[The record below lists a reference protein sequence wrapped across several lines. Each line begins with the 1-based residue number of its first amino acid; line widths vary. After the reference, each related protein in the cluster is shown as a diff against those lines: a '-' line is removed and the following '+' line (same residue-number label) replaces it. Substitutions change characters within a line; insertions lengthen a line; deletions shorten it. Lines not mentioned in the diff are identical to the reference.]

1 MRLVRLRYTGAMDAD
16 LKHSPA
22 ADSTRPKAA
31 CDAADR
37 DEHDLS
43 LIVERLGWTPE
54 QRLDANT
61 AFVRFYRAA
70 RPGGP
75 VLTSEQ

>member
-1 MRLVRLRYTGAMDAD
+1 MDAD
-16 LKHSPA
+16 PKDSPVPERGA
-22 ADSTRPKAA
+22 AAAA

-75 VLTSEQ
+75 VLTSDR

>member
-1 MRLVRLRYTGAMDAD
+1 MDAD
-16 LKHSPA
+16 PKHTPAAVPTSPA
-22 ADSTRPKAA
+22 AA
-31 CDAADR
+31 CGAADL

-43 LIVERLGWTPE
+43 LIVERLGWTPA

-70 RPGGP
+70 RPSGP
-75 VLTSEQ
+75 VLPSER